1 MRVLPGLGPR
11 PRKRVEGRT
20 FELSFPL
27 PGRATSGLKSKN
39 TQGQKQQRKSST
51 DGRPAKKT
59 APKARKP
66 KLRAQPTPAEAEARA
81 DNRRKYDQNRNQTP
95 ERKELHRRVAQAR
108 RDEAKA
114 LGLCKDCPN
123 PAIPNRA
130 RCETCTAKHRH
141 PRRQAK
147 NRAVQQRNE
156 ASGQTTFFWK

>member
-1 MRVLPGLGPR
+1 MRVLPGSGP

-66 KLRAQPTPAEAEARA
+66 KLRAQPTPAEARA

-95 ERKELHRRVAQAR
+95 ERKELHRPVAQDR

-130 RCETCTAKHRH
+130 RCETCTAKRRH

-156 ASGQTTFFWK
+156 ASGQTTFF